1 MILRFRRAAPPA
13 EPAVEPTSAS
23 SSPDL
28 ERIVSDVAHQASGLG
43 KESANLNG
51 LIDDL
56 ALMSRQQAETFKTLA
71 AEIDAMVHA
80 NLAIEE
86 ATKVSNESVRHAR
99 ETVEQIGQGVIAVT
113 DNLSEVAD
121 AANEITQIALQTRL
135 VAFNASVEAK
145 RAGEAGRGFGVVA
158 DAVRDLAAKVEQS
171 SKLIMSTVTQL
182 DARIKALANDIQSR
196 GRDRK
201 DDSEN
206 SSFHAAVSEVERGVA
221 GIATTAKKNLEG
233 CAGVLDSVRGLSEQ
247 VTGTA
252 TALQSARKR
261 TEGFLSLSESL
272 IEMTAESGIQT
283 EDTPLIEAAL
293 GAAGKICALLE
304 EGVRSGQL
312 SEADLFDG
320 KHQPIPG
327 TNPEQFMTRF
337 TPYCEKV
344 LPNILEDILTW
355 SPKVVFGVVTDS
367 HCYIPTHNRKFSKP
381 QGSDPVWNQANSRN
395 RRFFTG
401 RTESAAIK
409 SRRKFLLQTYRRD
422 MGGGVHAVMKDL
434 SVPLMVNGK
443 HWGALRIGIQ
453 F

>member
-1 MILRFRRAAPPA
+1 MILRFRRAALQA
-13 EPAVEPTSAS
+13 EPAVEPTTTS

-28 ERIVSDVAHQASGLG
+28 ERIVGDVARQASGLG
-43 KESANLNG
+43 KESADLNG

-56 ALMSRQQAETFKTLA
+56 ALMSRQQVETFKALA
-71 AEIDAMVHA
+71 GEIDAMVHA

-86 ATKVSNESVRHAR
+86 ATKASSESVRHAR

-158 DAVRDLAAKVEQS
+158 DAVRELAAKVEQS

-182 DARIKALANDIQSR
+182 DARIKSLADNIQAKSGDHGNDSV
-196 GRDRK
+196 
-201 DDSEN
+201 N
-206 SSFHAAVSEVERGVA
+206 SSFHAAVSEVEQGVA
-221 GIATTAKKNLEG
+221 GIATTAKKNLDG

-247 VTGTA
+247 VTDTA
-252 TALQSARKR
+252 SALQSARKR

-272 IEMTAESGIQT
+272 IEMTAESGIHT
-283 EDTPLIEAAL
+283 EDSPLIEAAMQ
-293 GAAGKICALLE
+293 AARKICALLE
-304 EGVRSGQL
+304 DGVRSGQL
-312 SEADLFDG
+312 SDADLFDD
-320 KHQPIPG
+320 KHQAIPG
-327 TNPEQFMTRF
+327 TNPEQFMARF
-337 TPYCEKV
+337 TPYCDKV
-344 LPNILEDILTW
+344 LPDILEGILTW
-355 SPKVVFGVVTDS
+355 SPKVVFGVVTDRKG
-367 HCYIPTHNRKFSKP
+367 YIPTHNRKFSKP
-381 QGSDPVWNQANSRN
+381 QGGDPVWNQANSRN
-395 RRFFTG
+395 RRFFIG